1 MKVDGSANIDLHV
14 FQNSRP
20 SSQTQESTASMASS
34 ALAEV
39 RAEALEETI
48 EGLSLGL
55 SSTMKRLNLGDKVQD
70 PMMNSLEKLLQ
81 QMDKMARDSV
91 NRVSE
96 QLSQLKDGGQILA
109 ALDKSGLS
117 QGDTALVLTSLLS
130 FKGLDPAIKKQLKK
144 RLSEIMAQEDIEL
157 EILASTQGMKLDKE
171 GLRAVRQLYQHAKRG
186 EKGLA
191 HWFELLERHKDR
203 AKYIQILIRSMAEP
217 LDEGQRRDD
226 MTMVAATIRDL
237 RRLLLFLT
245 FEEHCA
251 GLARTMGL
259 GSDVVMSLTIEL
271 LEQSWVYP
279 DALAVLIG
287 RLSLGDD
294 KKIVFLRRWKDLMT
308 VMSESCYRDPE
319 QKEHVQEV
327 MLELSEQWN
336 D

>member
-1 MKVDGSANIDLHV
+1 MRVDGSANINLHT
-14 FQNSRP
+14 FQNASHTN
-20 SSQTQESTASMASS
+20 QTKESTASIASL

-55 SSTMKRLNLGDKVQD
+55 SSNMKRLNLGDKVQD
-70 PMMNSLEKLLQ
+70 PMMNSMEKLLQ

-96 QLSQLKDGGQILA
+96 QLSQMKDGGQVLA

-130 FKGLDPAIKKQLKK
+130 FKGLDPAVKKQLKK

-226 MTMVAATIRDL
+226 MTMVAATINDL

-245 FEEHCA
+245 FEEHCI
-251 GLARTMGL
+251 GLARAMGL
-259 GSDVVMSLTIEL
+259 DSDVVMSLTIEL

-287 RLSLGDD
+287 RLSLADD
-294 KKIVFLRRWKDLMT
+294 KKIVFLRRWKDVMT

-327 MLELSEQWN
+327 MLDLSEQWN